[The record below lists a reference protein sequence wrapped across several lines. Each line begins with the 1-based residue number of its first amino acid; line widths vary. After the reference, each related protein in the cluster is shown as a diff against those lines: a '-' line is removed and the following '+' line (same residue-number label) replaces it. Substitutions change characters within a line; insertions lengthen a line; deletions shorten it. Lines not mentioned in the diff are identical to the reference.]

1 MRSITLVAAAIGG
14 LVVGVAATWF
24 VTHRTSDMGRTLA
37 SSTPASTDKKVLY
50 WYDPMV
56 PEQHFDNPGK
66 SPFMDMQLVPK
77 YAAGESGDSAGV
89 IQIDPRQVQNLGVR
103 TAKAAQGTLST
114 TVRAT
119 GTVAFDE
126 RTVTVVQARVAGI
139 VERLEVRAPL
149 TAVKQGQ
156 ALMTL
161 LAPDWTAAQEEY
173 LSLQRMRS
181 GGLDE
186 LRNAARRRLLL
197 IGMSEGQIRAI
208 ERTGQSQARITIT
221 APRDGVVGELSVREG
236 ATVMAGSPLL
246 RLNGLDTVWVNA
258 AIPEAQIGR
267 VTSASSVNVEL
278 PAFPGQ
284 RFEGRIDALL
294 PDVDAATRTQT
305 ARIVLDNPEHRLA
318 PGMFAQVEFTASK
331 EGSKSVLVPTEAVIA
346 TGTRSVVIVD
356 DGKGRFRAQEV
367 RTGDEADGKT
377 EVLDGLKD
385 GETVVLSGQFLIDSE
400 ASLTGTLARLGGSAD
415 ETSALAPNDSTAD
428 TTITAE
434 GSIKKIDGDQ
444 WTIATDAVPA
454 LGMGAMTMT
463 FVRSVSA
470 KDNVKPG
477 QRVRFTFI
485 RNAAG
490 DFEITT
496 VMVIKSTPAAPP
508 GRAKGGAS

>member
-1 MRSITLVAAAIGG
+1 MAPG
-14 LVVGVAATWF
+14 
-24 VTHRTSDMGRTLA
+24 
-37 SSTPASTDKKVLY
+37 TPATTDKKVLY

-56 PEQHFDNPGK
+56 PDQHFDKPGK

-77 YAAGESGDSAGV
+77 HAGGESSDGAGV
-89 IQIDPRQVQNLGVR
+89 IQIDPRQVQNLGLR
-103 TAKAAQGTLST
+103 TAKATRGALTS

-119 GTVAFDE
+119 GTIAFDE
-126 RTVTVVQARVAGI
+126 RAVTVVQARVAGI

-156 ALMTL
+156 ALLTL

-173 LSLQRMRS
+173 LSLRRMQS

-186 LRNAARRRLLL
+186 LRTAARRRLLL
-197 IGMSEGQIRAI
+197 LGMSEGQIRAI
-208 ERTGQSQARITIT
+208 ERSGESQARITIT

-267 VTSASSVNVEL
+267 VTSASSVKVEL

-284 RFEGRIDALL
+284 RFDGRIDALL
-294 PDVDAATRTQT
+294 PDIDATTRTQT
-305 ARIVLDNPEHRLA
+305 ARIVLDNPEHRLT

-331 EGSKSVLVPTEAVIA
+331 GSSAGVLVPSEAVIA

-356 DGKGRFRAQEV
+356 DGKGRFRAQEI
-367 RTGDEADGKT
+367 RTGDEAGGKT
-377 EVLDGLKD
+377 EVLDGIKD

-400 ASLTGTLARLGGSAD
+400 ASLTGTLARLGGGAD
-415 ETSALAPNDSTAD
+415 ETSTPAPGESNAESV
-428 TTITAE
+428 ISAE

-444 WTIATDAVPA
+444 WTIAADAIPA

-463 FVRSVSA
+463 FVRPTSA
-470 KDNVKPG
+470 KDDVKPG

-485 RNAAG
+485 RNADG
-490 DFEITT
+490 DLEIKT
-496 VMVIKSTPAAPP
+496 VTIIESKSAAPAP
-508 GRAKGGAS
+508 SRTSGGAS